1 MIQPVSNRNFVSA
14 RVAAIPPSGI
24 RKFFDVAATMPDI
37 ISLGVGEPDFVTP
50 EHIREEAKASL
61 DRGKTGYT
69 SNRGLAELRALIA
82 SDLSTRFGATYHSED
97 EIIVT
102 TGVSEAFD
110 LAIRATVDIGDEV
123 IIPEPSYV
131 CYAPCVS
138 LAGGVPVHVPTHDTD
153 GFAISASAIEAAIT
167 PRTKVIVLGYPNN
180 PTGGAVSRA
189 DLQAIVRLAVQH
201 DLLLV
206 SDEIY
211 ARLVYDGWTHTCVA
225 SLPGAWDRTI
235 LLNGF
240 SKAYAMTGWRLGYA
254 CAPHHLVEAMMKVH
268 QYGMLSAPTMAQYA
282 GIEALR
288 NGEPDVQA
296 MLAEYARRRTLIV
309 DGLNRIGLRCA
320 RPQGA
325 FYVFPDI
332 TGTGLTSDQFA
343 TRLLHDEHVAAIPG
357 SVFGPSGE
365 GHVRMC
371 YATSTAHLE
380 EAIDRMARFLG
391 RLPLAPVAT
400 GDGLGVE
407 APSLPSPTTR
417 TPTEKLGRVTK

>member
-1 MIQPVSNRNFVSA
+1 MSQPHREPRNFVSA
-14 RVAAIPPSGI
+14 RVEAIPPSGI

-69 SNRGLAELRALIA
+69 SNRGLAELRHLIA
-82 SDLSTRFGATYHSED
+82 TDLSTRFGATYHFDD

-138 LAGGVPVHVPTHDTD
+138 LAGGVPVHVPTHNID
-153 GFAISASAIEAAIT
+153 GFTITAAAIETAIT
-167 PRTKVIVLGYPNN
+167 PRTKAIVLGYPNN

-189 DLQAIVRLAVQH
+189 DLEAIVRLAVKH
-201 DLLLV
+201 ELLIV

-225 SLPGAWDRTI
+225 SLPGAWERTI
-235 LLNGF
+235 VLNGF

-288 NGEPDVQA
+288 NGEPGVQA
-296 MLAEYARRRTLIV
+296 MLAEYTRRRTLIV

-325 FYVFPDI
+325 FYAFPDI
-332 TGTGLTSDQFA
+332 TGTGLTSDEFA
-343 TRLLHDEHVAAIPG
+343 NRLLQEEHVAAIPG

-371 YATSTAHLE
+371 YATSTANLE
-380 EAIDRMARFLG
+380 EALDRMARFLG
-391 RLPLAPVAT
+391 RLRAPASHAGKGAGEFGNTPLHLREGT
-400 GDGLGVE
+400 E
-407 APSLPSPTTR
+407 A
-417 TPTEKLGRVTK
+417 K